1 MSLCRAAA
9 WTTVVVAGLT
19 TSLFAQQY
27 QANEVDDKAYKL
39 GGIISGCVKA
49 PDKYA
54 ASKDQFLEYFS
65 KYYFPTMTQFGPE
78 DLAKLGALRYNLFN
92 QVLWATQNED
102 LQKDLTTVA
111 LEAMTKIAANPGY
124 HPAVRYNA
132 VLVIGMLDDKYGIAA
147 AGNQRPPKPSKDA
160 NGFLIKLISAGL
172 AGKPAVTP
180 PLMVGALI
188 GLERHAQYHDG
199 LDAASIEAMT
209 TAAKTLATTD
219 PPLPDLDGKVAEWIR
234 IEAANLVAKLGNAA
248 PNNAAHDTLVK
259 VLADNKLTLDGRCEV
274 AALLGLMN
282 YKDAKVDGKTAVDKL
297 LQLAFDVGQA
307 EDKRA
312 KDFQEQ
318 SLAGGGGGMMSRGRG
333 ERGGRGGYGGYTP
346 PTEDQSGYDRK
357 TLLARLGDLH
367 KGLAAIKPVAPTDRA
382 PSVDAVASAMQGV
395 IDAAGNKDTADLD
408 LADKV
413 HKMFDAIQGAAKGV
427 TTTAAAKTAADAF

>member
-1 MSLCRAAA
+1 MA
-9 WTTVVVAGLT
+9 VIVAGLA
-19 TSLFAQQY
+19 TSVSAQEY
-27 QANEVDDKAYKL
+27 QADKVDDKASKL
-39 GGIISGCVKA
+39 GATAQSCVKA
-49 PDKYA
+49 ADKYA
-54 ASKDQFLEYFS
+54 GAKDQFLEYFTN
-65 KYYFPTMTQFGPE
+65 YYFPTMTQFGPE

-102 LQKDLTTVA
+102 LQKDLTAAA
-111 LEAMTKIAANPGY
+111 LVAMTKIAANPVY

-172 AGKPAVTP
+172 AGRPAVTP

-219 PPLPDLDGKVAEWIR
+219 PPLPDVDGKVAEWIR
-234 IEAANLVAKLGNAA
+234 IEATTVLAKLGTVG
-248 PNNAAHDTLVK
+248 PNNEAHDALLK

-274 AALLGLMN
+274 ASLLALVN

-297 LQLAFDVGQA
+297 LQLSFDVGQA

-318 SLAGGGGGMMSRGRG
+318 SLSGGGGMIMSRGRG
-333 ERGGRGGYGGYTP
+333 GRDAGRGGYGGYTP
-346 PTEDQSGYDRK
+346 PTEEQSGYDRK
-357 TLLARLGDLH
+357 TLLARLGDLR
-367 KGLAAIKPVAPTDRA
+367 KGLVAIKPVAPTDRA
-382 PSVDAVASAMQGV
+382 PGVDAVASAMQGV
-395 IDAAGNKDTADLD
+395 IDAAGNKETIDLD
-408 LADKV
+408 IPDKV
-413 HKMFDAIQGAAKGV
+413 HKMFDAIQAAAKGG
-427 TTTAAAKTAADAF
+427 TATAAAKPAADAF